1 MRTLI
6 VSLLL
11 LSSVAVRAETP
22 EQALARFVD
31 GVQTLQAGF
40 IQTQT
45 DEDGETLGSSAGT
58 MALARPGKFR
68 WEYQTPTPQLIV
80 TDGSKLWLYDRDLQQ
95 VTIRPAVE
103 ALQGTPAALLSQ
115 KQTLTETF
123 LLTDDG
129 EDQGVRKLRLTPKAK
144 DGDFQSVDLWLKSG
158 TPVRMLFRDQ
168 LGGATDIRFSA
179 IRSNARVDAAQFRFL
194 PPKGV
199 EIIDSTSAP

>member
-6 VSLLL
+6 FSLLML
-11 LSSVAVRAETP
+11 ALASARAETP

-31 GVQTLQAGF
+31 GVQTLQADF
-40 IQTQT
+40 VQTQT
-45 DEDGETLGSSAGT
+45 DEQGETLSSSQGA
-58 MALARPGKFR
+58 MALVRPGKFR

-95 VTIRPAVE
+95 VSIRPAAE

-115 KQTLTETF
+115 QQTLTETF
-123 LLTDDG
+123 QVADAGVDG
-129 EDQGVRKLRLTPKAK
+129 PVRKLRLTPKAK
-144 DGDFQSVDLWLKSG
+144 DGDFQSVDLWLRAG

-168 LGGATDIRFSA
+168 LGGATDIAFSN
-179 IRSNARVDAAQFRFL
+179 IRTNGRVEAAQFRFQ

-199 EIIDSTSAP
+199 EVIDSTSAP